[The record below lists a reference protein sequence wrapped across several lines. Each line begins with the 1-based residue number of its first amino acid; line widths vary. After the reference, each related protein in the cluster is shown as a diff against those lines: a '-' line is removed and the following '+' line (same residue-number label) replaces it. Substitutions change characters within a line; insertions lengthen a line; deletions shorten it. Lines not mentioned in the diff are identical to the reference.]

1 MVPDSDLILTP
12 VMRLSTRVDR
22 HAFAAL
28 SPTPTAPA
36 SVTSCRCQERHCAR
50 RIRRTSKESEAR
62 LRASLCVGTGAEV
75 RVSSHHPLLALRHCD
90 SGSAV
95 ASTLRLLV
103 ITANALP
110 LLPYCGLQLSAAE
123 SPWFGSAGRC
133 LVLSSSPR
141 RRRCPARRSSGQSV
155 SLSEPTRNLHCMS
168 ARKVEPCHRPAPP
181 FFMHFT

>member
-103 ITANALP
+103 ITATAPPVAALLWP
-110 LLPYCGLQLSAAE
+110 AVV
-123 SPWFGSAGRC
+123 RC
-133 LVLSSSPR
+133 RVSLVWQCR
-141 RRRCPARRSSGQSV
+141 SV
-155 SLSEPTRNLHCMS
+155 SCPVLIPTSPPLSGTAVIRTECIPQ
-168 ARKVEPCHRPAPP
+168 
-181 FFMHFT
+181 